1 MIQKIDAIFMNSKDS
16 EISETYKLLINLAD
30 KKDIRRSYKH
40 IALSNLSIHYT
51 CKNIE
56 EHILIITFK
65 ISAATRKE
73 NLSYLTVHIMRYS
86 KLF

>member
-56 EHILIITFK
+56 E
-65 ISAATRKE
+65 
-73 NLSYLTVHIMRYS
+73 SYINNNI
-86 KLF
+86 